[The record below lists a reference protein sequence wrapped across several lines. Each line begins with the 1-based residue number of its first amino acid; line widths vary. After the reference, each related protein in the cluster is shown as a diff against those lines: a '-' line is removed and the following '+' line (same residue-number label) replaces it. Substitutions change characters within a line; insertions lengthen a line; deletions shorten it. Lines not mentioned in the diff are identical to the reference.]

1 MTQTSKPYRGKIT
14 AIDLDKQCF
23 TILAEN
29 QKTCTLPLSAWQEP
43 FDPQINDEIQFGKN
57 AQGVWARYADTTSLI
72 AVNAFADFENTQNHS
87 NAHFEQ
93 DTHSF
98 NKAQSEHQ
106 QAFYHQSQK
115 ETLYDNQIR
124 EPIKYPYGLLSSYF
138 FTWKRC
144 FDYEGR
150 SRRKEYWYF
159 GIIFCTILV
168 LLMFSGFGLSLLSA
182 VEDSYDHYYGYDSYY
197 YGFEDAVFTSFS
209 GFLVFIII
217 IAFIHTLPMISLNVR
232 RFHDIGLSGWWS
244 LLCYV
249 PYLNILTGFFI
260 GFKDSDPDEN
270 DFGEPVK

>member
-1 MTQTSKPYRGKIT
+1 MTQASKLYRGKIT

-72 AVNAFADFENTQNHS
+72 AVNAFADFKNTQNHS

-106 QAFYHQSQK
+106 QAFYRQPQK

-124 EPIKYPYGLLSSYF
+124 EPINYPYGLFKSYF
-138 FTWKRC
+138 YTWKRC
-144 FDYEGR
+144 FDYKGR

-159 GIIFCTILV
+159 MIVAILMIVILSILSIPFSFILAAMSTPYEYQIGQEFELIFGVTIILII
-168 LLMFSGFGLSLLSA
+168 GFISL
-182 VEDSYDHYYGYDSYY
+182 
-197 YGFEDAVFTSFS
+197 
-209 GFLVFIII
+209 
-217 IAFIHTLPMISLNVR
+217 IHTLPMITLNIR
-232 RFHDIGLSGWWS
+232 RCHDIGHSGWLS

-249 PYLNILTGFFI
+249 PYLGLLASVFLS
-260 GFKDSDPDEN
+260 FKEGMPDEN
-270 DFGEPVK
+270 EWGEPVK